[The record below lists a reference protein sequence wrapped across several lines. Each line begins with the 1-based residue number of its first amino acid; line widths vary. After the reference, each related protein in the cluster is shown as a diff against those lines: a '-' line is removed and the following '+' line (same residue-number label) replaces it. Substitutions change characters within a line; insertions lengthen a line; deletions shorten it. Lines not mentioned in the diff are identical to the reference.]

1 MVQPIDFMHQLTEHI
16 IWNVRL
22 RCFLD
27 GGKCISEEQ
36 VISGEHCG
44 LGQWLVREGLSK
56 YGHIP
61 AINDLDAVHAQM
73 HKQVK
78 QIIIAKNSGN
88 TVAAEAGLI
97 ILHKISE
104 RVIELLTEL
113 DRKFD
118 KDEQ

>member
-1 MVQPIDFMHQLTEHI
+1 MEQPIDFMNQLTEHI

-27 GGKCISEEQ
+27 GGACISEDQAVSSER
-36 VISGEHCG
+36 CG
-44 LGQWLVREGLSK
+44 LGQWLAREGLSK
-56 YGHIP
+56 YGYIP
-61 AINDLDAVHAQM
+61 LINDLDAVHTQM

-88 TVAAEAGLI
+88 TVQAEAGLI
-97 ILHKISE
+97 ILQKISE

-113 DRKFD
+113 DRGFD
-118 KDEQ
+118 KDNE